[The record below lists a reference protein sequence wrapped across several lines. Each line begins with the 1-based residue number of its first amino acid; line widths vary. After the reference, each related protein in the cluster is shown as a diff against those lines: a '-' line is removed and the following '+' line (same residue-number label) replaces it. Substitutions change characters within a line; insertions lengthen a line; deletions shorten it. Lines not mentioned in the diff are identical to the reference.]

1 VDTGGPRRLTSR
13 RRRLEP
19 ALALVLLFG
28 LPAVGNA
35 AVAWTLVGTPLT
47 AATGVTTRF
56 DLIATNEYLL
66 STIGCIRVDTTEK
79 FSVESADANQ
89 GWSTTV
95 DGTVVTARSPTTGSA
110 LGVLDHLD
118 ITVRATPL
126 EPGTWSWSGLA
137 YADITCGGSPLPGI
151 QLVAIVVTGPAATP
165 TPSPGP
171 SPTPSPAPTPSP
183 TPVPTVAATPSVTP
197 RPAASATP
205 TPVTG
210 SPSARPSPDASAG
223 PAPTQTPSP
232 SPTDSP
238 GGSAGDGLGGGSTD
252 GGGIDLGLGATLPED
267 PFTVTS
273 RNVRIDPR
281 IDQLGQTL
289 PDLLEVSAPAAII
302 ALPGLLILL
311 AIAAQAIGGL
321 AWIPVVRRQLGDRRR
336 RRRVRFVRRA
346 V

>member
-1 VDTGGPRRLTSR
+1 MDAGGPSRLRRR

-19 ALALVLLFG
+19 VLALALLLG
-28 LPAVGNA
+28 LPAVANA
-35 AVAWTLVGTPLT
+35 EVVWTLVGTPLT
-47 AATGVTTRF
+47 ASTGVTTRF
-56 DLIATNEYLL
+56 DLTATNENPLG
-66 STIGCIRVDTTEK
+66 TIGCVRVDTTEK
-79 FSVESADANQ
+79 FSVESADANH

-95 DGTVVTARSPTTGSA
+95 DGTVVKARSPTTGSA
-110 LGVLDHLD
+110 LAFLDGLD

-137 YADITCGGSPLPGI
+137 YADISCGGSPPLAIP
-151 QLVAIVVTGPAATP
+151 LVIVVTGPGP
-165 TPSPGP
+165 T
-171 SPTPSPAPTPSP
+171 PTPSPAPTPSP

-210 SPSARPSPDASAG
+210 SPSARPSPDASAS

-252 GGGIDLGLGATLPED
+252 GGGIDLGLGAALPED

-289 PDLLEVSAPAAII
+289 PDLLEVSAPAAIV

-321 AWIPVVRRQLGDRRR
+321 AWIPVVRRQLGDRGR